1 MFRRVVYLAV
11 VASILATLGG
21 CALNVFG
28 ERREAWR
35 NAEESACMSTR
46 PFRRD
51 EDITIARAINDHGV
65 CGLEQPLIVA
75 ALLDGTLS
83 FNGRATIGCP
93 MAVTIEAWVTNA
105 VQPAAIAWFGQP
117 ISGIRQ
123 MGGYNC
129 RNVMNDPA
137 NELSEHAF
145 GNAIDVS
152 GFVLADG
159 REISVRSDWSGGT
172 REERLFLRDVTYTA
186 CQYFKTTLGPG
197 YPQHDDH
204 LHLDLAHHNEA
215 GTRRYCNPDVDMPE
229 RPATAA
235 PVFVAGPAP
244 PGAIATPVVHAQV
257 PVPVVVTGVPPRPAM
272 PPDIGGMIDLLLR

>member
-1 MFRRVVYLAV
+1 MIRRVVYLAV
-11 VASILATLGG
+11 LASILAGLPG
-21 CALNVFG
+21 CALNIFG

-35 NAEESACMSTR
+35 NAEESACMATR

-51 EDITIARAINDHGV
+51 DDITIARAINDHGV
-65 CGLEQPLIVA
+65 CGLEQPLIVT

-93 MAVTIEAWVTNA
+93 MALTMEAWITNA
-105 VQPAAIAWFGQP
+105 VQPAAVAWFGQP

-123 MGGYNC
+123 LGGYNC
-129 RNVMNDPA
+129 RNAMNDPA

-159 REISVRSDWSGGT
+159 REIMVLNDWSGGT
-172 REERLFLRDVTYTA
+172 REERMFLRDVAYTA

-197 YPQHDDH
+197 YPQHDNH
-204 LHLDLAHHNEA
+204 LHLDLAHHDQA

-229 RPATAA
+229 RPVGTM
-235 PVFVAGPAP
+235 PVFVAGPAV
-244 PGAIATPVVHAQV
+244 PGAIATPIVQARVPAPVGAPPVRPPTVV
-257 PVPVVVTGVPPRPAM
+257 
-272 PPDIGGMIDLLLR
+272 DIGGMIDLLLR